1 MPKPK
6 EEKQE
11 ATLEAIPAAAFYKE
25 HMVLGA
31 LDSCQVT
38 LGSLM
43 NKRSRRGGLS
53 VRDVANF
60 QSNVVLLY
68 ERLRVKF
75 RKTHKVHN
83 LRNFIRHGTV
93 FTFKELYDFYCILW
107 DKVESMKITKIER
120 IVPPEGEKW

>member
-1 MPKPK
+1 MPK

-38 LGSLM
+38 IGVLI
-43 NKRSRRGGLS
+43 NKRSRRGRLS
-53 VRDVANF
+53 ARDIANF
-60 QSNVVLLY
+60 KSNVVLLY

-75 RKTHKVHN
+75 PKAHKIHTFKQFIKGD
-83 LRNFIRHGTV
+83 RNI
-93 FTFKELYDFYCILW
+93 TFKELYGVYDMLW
-107 DKVESMKITKIER
+107 DKVEEMKITKIER
-120 IVPPEGEKW
+120 LVPPEGEKF

>member
-1 MPKPK
+1 MAKV
-6 EEKQE
+6 EKQE

-31 LDSCQVT
+31 LDSCQVM

-53 VRDVANF
+53 VRDIANF

-75 RKTHKVHN
+75 KSNHKVHN
-83 LRNFIRHGTV
+83 LKNFIRHGTK
-93 FTFKELYDFYCILW
+93 FTFTELYDFYCILW
-107 DKVESMKITKIER
+107 DKVEEMKITKIER
-120 IVPPEGEKW
+120 LVPPEGERF